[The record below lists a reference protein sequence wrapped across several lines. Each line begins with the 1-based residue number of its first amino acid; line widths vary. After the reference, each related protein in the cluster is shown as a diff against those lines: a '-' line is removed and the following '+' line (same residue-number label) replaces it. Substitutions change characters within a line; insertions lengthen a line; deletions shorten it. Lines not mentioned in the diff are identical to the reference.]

1 MKRKGFKPPQGVSVA
16 AGILVMVGVAV
27 LIGWQLG
34 NFILDWATTPSGEGI
49 RLTADDIGGINT
61 STGTSSTSNINT
73 TTPSNSMTS
82 QTGTSYPSTTSPSTP
97 VTSSTGLYKV
107 QVGSF
112 ETKSAAL
119 VTADKLRANGYE
131 VYVTSLPPYKVQVGA
146 FKDQKNASNLYT
158 ELEERGYDVRIS
170 FVATQ

>member
-1 MKRKGFKPPQGVSVA
+1 MKRKGFTPPQGVSVA
-16 AGILVMVGVAV
+16 AGILVMVAVAV

-49 RLTADDIGGINT
+49 TLTAENIGG
-61 STGTSSTSNINT
+61 SSTSGSSTSTTNT
-73 TTPSNSMTS
+73 ITPSTS
-82 QTGTSYPSTTSPSTP
+82 IPSDISSTSTTLPSAP
-97 VTSSTGLYKV
+97 VISTTGLYKV

-119 VTADKLRANGYE
+119 VTADSLRASGYE

-146 FKDQKNASNLYT
+146 FKDQENASNLYT
-158 ELEERGYDVRIS
+158 ELEAKGYDVRIS